1 MGGDLTL
8 CSRQEGPVLV
18 FDFSGRLDDV
28 TTPMA
33 AEHLEH
39 AIQMGERRILLNFT
53 GLHYIN
59 SEGLRMLLTGLKMMR
74 ERDGKILLACL
85 QPPIKKILQ
94 VAGFDRMFKFYD
106 RYADAIE
113 VLGRDGLP
121 G

>member
-1 MGGDLTL
+1 MGEDLML
-8 CSRQEGPVLV
+8 CSRREGPVLV
-18 FDFSGRLDDV
+18 FDFTGRLDDI

-33 AEHLEH
+33 ACQVES
-39 AIQMGERRILLNFT
+39 AIRNGERRILLNFT

-74 ERDGKILLACL
+74 EQEGKFLIACL

-94 VAGFDRMFKFYD
+94 VAGFDRMFIFYD

-113 VLGRDGLP
+113 ALAAM
-121 G
+121 